1 MILIEFLFA
10 PTVPSDPSPKNKHSV
25 TSAFPV
31 KTGSASGNDVNVTSS
46 IIPIVN
52 WSFGSGCFKLLYTA
66 TICSGV
72 VSFEDKPY
80 LPPTMIGAFSFP

>member
-52 WSFGSGCFKLLYTA
+52 
-66 TICSGV
+66 
-72 VSFEDKPY
+72 
-80 LPPTMIGAFSFP
+80 